1 MEGSVRASNGDIGT
15 IEIRTGQNRIVR
27 RLRSKDRQD
36 RFRKGFLSGDHGSA
50 FQERGLDCHRDDHRS
65 AGTQIPVQCSRHG
78 GKFKLDAANAK
89 KCRTASLQPKRGSTN
104 AVDSRPTREER
115 QDLAID
121 LTDGSR
127 FPWCDL
133 RNYMMRFLKRFAQGE
148 LRLNRTDAFS
158 DGVFAIVVTLLV
170 LELKVP
176 ILHDR
181 ASVRE
186 LDHRLV
192 DLVPK
197 FLSWLISF
205 VIVCKFWLNHHH
217 LLTFARHATYGM
229 VCLNSIFLMGQ
240 AFIPFPTALMG
251 EFPT

>member
-1 MEGSVRASNGDIGT
+1 
-15 IEIRTGQNRIVR
+15 
-27 RLRSKDRQD
+27 
-36 RFRKGFLSGDHGSA
+36 
-50 FQERGLDCHRDDHRS
+50 
-65 AGTQIPVQCSRHG
+65 
-78 GKFKLDAANAK
+78 
-89 KCRTASLQPKRGSTN
+89 
-104 AVDSRPTREER
+104 
-115 QDLAID
+115 
-121 LTDGSR
+121 
-127 FPWCDL
+127 
-133 RNYMMRFLKRFAQGE
+133 MMRFLKRFGQGE
-148 LRLNRTDAFS
+148 LRLNRTEAFS

-229 VCLNSIFLMGQ
+229 VWLNSIFLMGQ

-251 EFPT
+251 EFPTNPLAVSLFGAVMAVNTLLFIALQSYIIGNVLKPELVSAVVPHLTRKSFVGVISYLLGAAATLLNVHVAFVLYALTPLFFITPPQSRRIVE